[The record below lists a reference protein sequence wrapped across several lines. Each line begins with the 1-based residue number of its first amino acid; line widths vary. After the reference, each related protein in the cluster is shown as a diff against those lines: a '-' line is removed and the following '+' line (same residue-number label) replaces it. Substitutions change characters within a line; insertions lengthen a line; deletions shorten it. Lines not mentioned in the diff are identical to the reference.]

1 MHSMAFRRTSSLTGR
16 LSQPDARRAPRVVG
30 RSGIVAPPLPG
41 RTAPGDEPAQPTAD
55 ALRTGRP
62 GWVAWRPMARR
73 TTLDLSGSW
82 RAAATADD
90 DLEQRYADE
99 DLDDSGWETVPVPGH
114 WRSTEAF
121 AHHDGPLAYR
131 TRFETGEARPTAD
144 ERSFLVLEG
153 VMASA
158 DVWLDGTYLGDT
170 AGYAVPCWFE
180 VTELLRARAE
190 HLLAMAVDHDPV
202 GTGRVRDLTGAFGRS
217 ALLGGGHNPGGI
229 WRPVRIHTTGP
240 VRLRHCRLR
249 CPQADPQKATLA
261 VRVVLDSDAHRS
273 VTLRTWV

>member
-1 MHSMAFRRTSSLTGR
+1 MRSMALRRTSSLTGR
-16 LSQPDARRAPRVVG
+16 LSQPESRRAARVVG

-41 RTAPGDEPAQPTAD
+41 RTAPGGEPAQPTA
-55 ALRTGRP
+55 ATNRSGRP
-62 GWVAWRPMARR
+62 RWLAWPAMARR

-82 RAAATADD
+82 RAAPASDVD
-90 DLEQRYADE
+90 QRFSDE
-99 DLDDSGWETVPVPGH
+99 SLDDSGWETVPVPGH
-114 WRSTEAF
+114 WRSTAAF
-121 AHHDGPLAYR
+121 ADHDGPLDYR
-131 TRFETGEARPTAD
+131 TRFATPSGDREPG

-153 VMASA
+153 VMAGA

-170 AGYAVPCWFE
+170 AGYALSQWFE
-180 VTELLRARAE
+180 VTDLLHERDE
-190 HLLAMAVDHDPV
+190 HLLAMEVDRDPV

-217 ALLGGGHNPGGI
+217 ALLGSGHNPGGI